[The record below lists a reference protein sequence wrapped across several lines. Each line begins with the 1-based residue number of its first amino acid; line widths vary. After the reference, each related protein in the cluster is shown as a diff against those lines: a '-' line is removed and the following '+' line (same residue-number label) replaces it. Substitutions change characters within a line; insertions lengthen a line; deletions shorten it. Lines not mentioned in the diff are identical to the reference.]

1 VAGTDVIGGDLVEL
15 AATGAGGEQDAD
27 QTGDQEHPGQDGGQ
41 SAEAGL
47 LNGGEQQHPSAEA
60 DPHDALKAPSSET
73 KLEPN
78 PNWVVHIGRAT
89 APATIEPESM

>member
-47 LNGGEQQHPSAEA
+47 LNGGEQQHPSADA
-60 DPHDALKAPSSET
+60 HDALKAPSSET